1 MDARE
6 KQQLLESL
14 ETGRDALLASV
25 AGLAEDVAAKPPAP
39 GRWSALECVEHLALV
54 EDYLFAQ
61 IAASKPS
68 EAPVGSRLRE
78 NNILKRGAD
87 RTRTLEAPEVAWP
100 TGRFP
105 TLATALAAFTTNRDR
120 TIAYVQS
127 LQEDPRLRTAH
138 HPLIGDVNCYETLL
152 IMAVHPHRHT
162 SQIQEIRSALHAAR

>member
-25 AGLAEDVAAKPPAP
+25 ADLAEVAAAKSPAP
-39 GRWSALECVEHLALV
+39 GRWSVLECVEHLALV

-61 IAASKPS
+61 IAASTPS
-68 EAPVGSRLRE
+68 ETPVGSRLRE
-78 NNILKRGAD
+78 NNILKRCGD
-87 RTRTLEAPEVAWP
+87 RTRRIEAPDVARP

-105 TLATALAAFTTNRDR
+105 TLAAALGSFASSRER
-120 TIAYVQS
+120 TIAYVQG
-127 LQEDPRLRTAH
+127 LQEDPRLRKAH

-152 IMAVHPHRHT
+152 IMAIHPHRHVQ
-162 SQIQEIRSALHAAR
+162 QIQEAVATAR